1 MPVYQ
6 SSQFNSTAAGAPD
19 LYVVIQPPQQTYING
34 IPSDGLGLVGVG
46 SWGPV
51 NQPVTIAGQPFGPVT
66 VRSHDI
72 ATAAAIAQQLGA
84 THQVAVRVTDGT
96 DAKATADLMD
106 TASTPAIGMT
116 LTAKYSGV
124 LGNQMTAAITA
135 GTAANTNKLTISLP
149 GYAQEVYDN
158 IPGTGAAFWT
168 NAVAAVTSGQNGL
181 RGPSIVATAAVGVS
195 TAAPNTTETV
205 QFAGGTDGTT
215 TITDTTL
222 VGSTGVIKTGM
233 YALSNTGVQ
242 VGNLADLTTTTLWP
256 SIASF
261 GMQAGIMFH
270 TSNARGT
277 GIAAS
282 VTALA
287 TSGVDSYAM
296 TCLVGNWAAWNDTL
310 NGVIR
315 SIAPATF
322 TSALQASLSPEQ
334 SILNKVISNIVA
346 LDDMTPYD
354 DSAILAAVQGR
365 VEMITWGIPASSGA
379 FGCRVGQNTSSDPTR
394 NGDNYS
400 RMTNYIAY
408 TIASAYGGVI
418 GQPQTSGLR
427 QTTKASLDAFFS
439 NMQRNNMIGNV
450 NAPTQPGWNVQLD
463 ASNNPTS
470 QVALGDMQ
478 ANITVTYL
486 SIVRRF
492 IAYVQGGQTVTV
504 TPTA

>member
-6 SSQFNSTAAGAPD
+6 SSQFNATAAGAPD
-19 LYVVIQPPQQTYING
+19 LYVIIQPPQQAYING

-46 SWGPV
+46 SWGPI
-51 NQPVTIAGQPFGPVT
+51 NQPVVITGQPFGPVT

-72 ATAAAIAQQLGA
+72 ATAVVIAQQLGS

-96 DAKATADLMD
+96 DTKASADLMD
-106 TASTPAIGMT
+106 VATSPAIGMT

-124 LGNQMTAAITA
+124 LGNQMSAAITA
-135 GTAANTNKLTISLP
+135 GTAANTSKLTVSLP

-158 IPGTGAAFWT
+158 IAGTGATFWA
-168 NAVAAVTSGQNGL
+168 NAVGAVNSGQNGL
-181 RGPSIVATAAVGVS
+181 RGPSTVVNAAVGVS
-195 TAAPNTTETV
+195 TAAPNTTAVV
-205 QFAGGTDGTT
+205 QFAGGTDGTAA
-215 TITDTTL
+215 ITDTIL
-222 VGSTGVIKTGM
+222 VGASGVIKTGM
-233 YALSNTGVQ
+233 YALSNAGVQ
-242 VGNLADLTTTTLWP
+242 VGNLIDLTTTTTWP

-261 GMQAGIMFH
+261 GMQAGILFH
-270 TSNARGT
+270 VSNARGT
-277 GIAAS
+277 GISAS

-334 SILNKVISNIVA
+334 SILNKIISNIVA

-354 DSAILAAVQGR
+354 DTAIMQAVQGR
-365 VEMITWGIPASSGA
+365 AEMITWGIPAASGA

-408 TIASAYGGVI
+408 TIASAYGAVI
-418 GQPQTSGLR
+418 GQPQTELLR
-427 QTTKASLDAFFS
+427 QSTKASLDAFFS

-450 NAPTQPGWNVQLD
+450 NASTKPGWNVQLD
-463 ASNNPTS
+463 AANNPTS

-478 ANITVTYL
+478 ANIAVTYL

>member
-6 SSQFNSTAAGAPD
+6 SSQFNSSGAGAPD
-19 LYVVIQPPQQTYING
+19 LYVVIQPPQQSYVNG
-34 IPSDGLGLVGVG
+34 IPTDGLGLVGVG

-51 NQPVTIAGQPFGPVT
+51 NQPVTITGQPFGPIT

-72 ATAAAIAQQLGA
+72 ATAAAIAQQLGSV
-84 THQVAVRVTDGT
+84 HQVGVRVTDGT

-106 TASTPAIGMT
+106 TAPTPVIGMI

-135 GTAANTNKLTISLP
+135 GTAASTNKLTVSLP

-158 IPGTGAAFWT
+158 IAGTGATFWS
-168 NAVAAVTSGQNGL
+168 NAVAAVMNGQNGL
-181 RGPSIVATAAVGVS
+181 RGPSSVVVAAVGASV
-195 TAAPNTTETV
+195 AAPNTTAVV
-205 QFAGGTDGTT
+205 QFAGGTDGAA
-215 TITDTTL
+215 ITDAIL

-233 YALSNTGVQ
+233 YALSNAGVQ
-242 VGNLADLTTTTLWP
+242 VGNIVDLTTPTTWP

-261 GMQAGIMFH
+261 GMQSGIMFH
-270 TSNARGT
+270 VSNARAT
-277 GIAAS
+277 SIAAS

-296 TCLVGNWAAWNDTL
+296 TCLVGNWVAWYDTL

-334 SILNKVISNIVA
+334 SILNKIISNIVA

-354 DSAILAAVQGR
+354 DTAIMAAVQGR

-408 TIASAYGGVI
+408 TIASAYGRVI
-418 GQPQTSGLR
+418 GQPQTKGLR
-427 QTTKASLDAFFS
+427 QSTKASLDAFFS
-439 NMQRNNMIGNV
+439 NMDRNNMIGNV
-450 NAPTQPGWNVQLD
+450 NASTQPGWNVQLD